1 MYICGEPAQ
10 THVLLPVTLAEGG
23 LLCIVELT
31 NVESLQIPNTT
42 YIVGVIR
49 S

>member
-1 MYICGEPAQ
+1 MYI
-10 THVLLPVTLAEGG
+10 LLPVTLVEGG

-31 NVESLQIPNTT
+31 NVESLEIPNTT